1 MKSFKSTASKIE
13 NPRFFF
19 NKSPDVIYNEPPPAN
34 APYHQGGMHM
44 EDPCPKAPLVRPCTK
59 GAIII
64 FFRNNGIVLDN
75 SVRSRKRPIEQRT
88 TAHVR

>member
-44 EDPCPKAPLVRPCTK
+44 EDPCP
-59 GAIII
+59 III